1 MAVQIQF
8 RNDTAQNWAD
18 ANPILAV
25 GEMGVETDNNTFKI
39 GDGETAWSDLGY
51 LALPGAGYDF
61 TWDLATNFP
70 SLSAPASPVSGQDY
84 LPVYGQFG
92 KAFTAGNYVRY
103 YYDIGNYPNAWV
115 EGTLG
120 SINNPGSPS
129 ESADILIESWGSEF
143 PGFSSYDGTNSKL
156 MLASKAGVGY
166 QYNWNFAAQPYLPNF
181 SDTPYVGET
190 WYIPGPFGAFKNGDY
205 VRLYLDPWNDYQL
218 TAWVEGELSNM
229 SSSEA
234 TLTFA
239 RWSDAAVGYPGAM
252 DQGQGTTS
260 PYMTLVGKP
269 GVDGDD
275 GDGYEYGLPSSVTP
289 GFGVNFLTISYGS
302 EVTVAGLF
310 GKKFGEGLSY
320 PACPYVRVTFS
331 SGDWIEGLISVT
343 DRSLS
348 SASAT
353 IFVEKFS
360 GVSDYSSLS
369 MEVQSVTLVARNVT
383 DQDAIFGDSSS
394 LILDAATIIPGTLI
408 SLYGNTEAYHVGDY
422 VRFSIDA
429 TDGIEG
435 VVTEITE
442 SVSGQYNG
450 NISISINRWYL
461 QSPISI
467 ANSNI
472 FVDYPNAKIRILV
485 PDAAGY
491 SNRPALATAEYNNT
505 NTPPIPIDLLTFQV
519 GDTYDQY
526 MEVGAYRVGDYVRLS
541 YREIPYWA
549 ESSYPALTI
558 PETTEVWF
566 EGTIIAAPKI
576 GTESFVRVSIEKW
589 NVPQEV
595 IDNGGEFWAW
605 WSVGLAGR
613 QGEPGTPGAG
623 YDYVYPFDISSFSPG
638 MPGDY
643 QDGTPYYVNSS
654 ISIPALGAYT
664 VGNFVR
670 YYPNPDVDPTAWV
683 EGQITGTYFN
693 TFDWITISLNNG
705 TASASGMNGVS
716 GESYTI
722 APYMTLIG
730 EKGDSQILQSLR
742 YVAAATAPFTYF
754 GQLADSSVSSSS
766 GNIFD
771 PEKTLSFN
779 KISSTSAV
787 EIEFDIFATLN
798 ATVTTELGE
807 MN

>member
-70 SLSAPASPVSGQDY
+70 SLSAPASPFSGQDY
-84 LPVYGQFG
+84 LSVYGQFG

-143 PGFSSYDGTNSKL
+143 PGFSSSDGTNSKL
-156 MLASKAGVGY
+156 MLASNSGAGY
-166 QYNWNFAAQPYLPNF
+166 QYTWNFAAQPYVPDF
-181 SDTPYVGET
+181 SDTPYVGES
-190 WYIPGPFGAFKNGDY
+190 WYIPAPFGAFKNGDY

-229 SSSEA
+229 NPIDA

-269 GVDGDD
+269 GDD
-275 GDGYEYGLPSSVTP
+275 GDGYEYSLPSSVTP

-310 GKKFGEGLSY
+310 GEKFGEGLSY

-394 LILDAATIIPGTLI
+394 LILDAGVIVPGTKVTF
-408 SLYGNTEAYHVGDY
+408 YGNTEAYHVGDY

-442 SVSGQYNG
+442 SVSGQYSG
-450 NISISINRWYL
+450 NISVAINRWYL
-461 QSPISI
+461 QSPISV
-467 ANSNI
+467 ANTNI
-472 FVDYPNAKIRILV
+472 FVDFPDAQIRVLV
-485 PDAAGY
+485 PDADGY

-505 NTPPIPIDLLTFQV
+505 NTLPTPIDLLTFQV

-549 ESSYPALTI
+549 ESSYAALTI

-623 YDYVYPFDISSFSPG
+623 YEYTYPFNLSSGSPG

-643 QDGTPYYVNSS
+643 QDGTPFYVNSS

-683 EGQITGTYFN
+683 EGQITYIDGDI
-693 TFDWITISLNNG
+693 DWITISLNNG
-705 TASASGMNGVS
+705 TPSASGMSGVS

-742 YVAAATAPFTYF
+742 YTDAGSAPFTYS
-754 GQLADSSVSSSS
+754 GQLVSGVSSAGQGSLS
-766 GNIFD
+766 Y

-779 KISSTSAV
+779 KLSSTSAIEV
-787 EIEFDIFATLN
+787 EFDILATLY
-798 ATVTTELGE
+798 ATVTTQLGE
-807 MN
+807 VT